1 MMNMNDAQPQARL
14 VPDSKTA
21 HEANSLKVRGLFWF
35 AAALVA
41 LTGVALGVMAIVMR
55 GFAPEEREL
64 ESLAPTRFAG
74 DTGEYPSPRIQ
85 ADPAVELKEM
95 KAEDLGRLNQYGWI
109 DRKSGVAHIPV
120 DRAIDILAKKGLPT
134 PEERGVKPGEAV
146 EKDGSGVRKEQ
157 SKTGG
162 GGEPRQ

>member
-1 MMNMNDAQPQARL
+1 MNVNDAQPQARL

-21 HEANSLKVRGLFWF
+21 HEANSLKARGLFWF

-41 LTGVALGVMAIVMR
+41 LTGVALGVMAVVMR

-74 DTGEYPSPRIQ
+74 DTGEYPSPGVQ
-85 ADPAVELKEM
+85 ADTAVELKKM

-120 DRAIDILAKKGLPT
+120 ERAIDILAKKGLPT
-134 PEERGVKPGEAV
+134 PEERGVKPGEAA
-146 EKDGSGVRKEQ
+146 EKDGPGVRKDQ
-157 SKTGG
+157 SKTGSK
-162 GGEPRQ
+162 GEPKQ

>member
-1 MMNMNDAQPQARL
+1 MNVNDAQAQARL
-14 VPDSKTA
+14 VSDSKTA
-21 HEANSLKVRGLFWF
+21 HEVNSLKVRGLFWF
-35 AAALVA
+35 AAALVV
-41 LTGVALGVMAIVMR
+41 LTGMALGVMAVVMW
-55 GFAPEEREL
+55 GFAPVEREL

-74 DTGEYPSPRIQ
+74 DTGEYPAPRVQ

-120 DRAIDILAKKGLPT
+120 DRAMDILAKKGLPT

-146 EKDGSGVRKEQ
+146 EKYSSGVRKEQ
-157 SKTGG
+157 SKTEG
-162 GGEPRQ
+162 GGERRQ